1 VPVQIEWPTSR
12 CCVILGFFFLVS
24 LAGAG
29 YPSRRRCGRS
39 RRRSAFQK
47 EAPDQHIET
56 PISAIE
62 YVAGSAV
69 FKGGTMEAYR
79 TNIAAIRDA
88 AALARGDAI

>member
-12 CCVILGFFFLVS
+12 CCVILCFFFLVS

-29 YPSRRRCGRS
+29 YPSRRCGGS

-62 YVAGSAV
+62 YVAGSAA
-69 FKGGTMEAYR
+69 FKGGRMEAYR

-88 AALARGDAI
+88 AALARGEAI